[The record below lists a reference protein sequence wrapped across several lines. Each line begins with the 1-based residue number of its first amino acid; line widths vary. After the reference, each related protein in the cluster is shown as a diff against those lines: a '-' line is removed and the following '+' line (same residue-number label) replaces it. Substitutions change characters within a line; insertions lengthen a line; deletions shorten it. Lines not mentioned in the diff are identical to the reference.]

1 MLSELFTEFDKECN
15 RLDLYKVY
23 TIGDCYVVMG
33 FLDKNNRKPPEYE
46 CQDIVQLSL
55 TMIDIIAKTRKAI
68 NFDGL
73 TMRIGVHTVSY
84 FYWFGLK
91 FLRGILLAE
100 LLERILLG
108 LTCMGKTWSL
118 RIRWRVVEHLI

>member
-84 FYWFGLK
+84 FLGKAKSFLGQYYWRSYWNGYY
-91 FLRGILLAE
+91 
-100 LLERILLG
+100 
-108 LTCMGKTWSL
+108 
-118 RIRWRVVEHLI
+118 